1 MADYTFRSV
10 FMENGQRDSIA
21 VQAEAVETRLRKLL
35 GDSNYNTWL
44 KSLSV
49 GGLKDGVL
57 TLFLPTAFFCS
68 YIARNFSEEIT
79 QAWQA
84 ENPEV
89 QRVLFKAGS
98 PSFAE
103 SADNAAVPEKAPAV
117 QVPSAEL
124 TETEKD
130 ILSAPLNPDFTFDRF
145 VVGTPNEFAYA
156 AARRVAESKTPSFN
170 PLYLYSDSGLGK
182 THLMH
187 SIAWHIRTYD
197 KSRRVVYLSA
207 EKFMYL
213 FIRAIRYKDTL
224 AFKEELRN
232 VDVLMIDDV
241 QFLIGKDSTQEEFF
255 HTFNDLIGSGKQIVL
270 SADKP
275 PVNLDGIEERL
286 KTRLGS
292 GLVADI
298 HQTTFE
304 LRVGILESK
313 AQNLGVHVPQDVISF
328 LAEKITSSVRE
339 LEGALLRVAAHVQ
352 LMGGE
357 VTLER
362 TCDILRDIL
371 NALDRRVSIEE
382 IQRKVA
388 EHYNIRVAEMTS
400 KRRDR
405 PVARPRQ
412 IAMYL
417 SKELTT
423 KSLPDIGRAF
433 DRDHT
438 TVIHAVKAIEQ
449 LRGKD
454 PAFKDETDNLR
465 RMLSV

>member
-1 MADYTFRSV
+1 MVRKKQDSV
-10 FMENGQRDSIA
+10 LSRTA
-21 VQAEAVETRLRKLL
+21 AVETRLRELL
-35 GDSNYNTWL
+35 GDSVYDTWL

-49 GGLKDGVL
+49 GGLNNGTL
-57 TLFLPTAFFCS
+57 TLFLPTNFFCS
-68 YIARNFSEEIT
+68 YIARNFADEIT
-79 QAWQA
+79 QAWQS

-89 QRVLFKAGS
+89 RQIKFEAGS
-98 PSFAE
+98 PSFSEPVTSSAE
-103 SADNAAVPEKAPAV
+103 DREKTENVPASSV
-117 QVPSAEL
+117 EL

-130 ILSAPLNPDFTFDRF
+130 VLSAALDPRFTFDNF
-145 VVGTPNEFAYA
+145 VVGAPNEFAYA
-156 AARRVAESKTPSFN
+156 AARRVAESSTPSFN
-170 PLYLYSDSGLGK
+170 PLYLYSGAGLGK

-187 SIAWHIRTYD
+187 SIAWYIREHD
-197 KSRRVVYLSA
+197 PSRRVVYLSA

-241 QFLIGKDSTQEEFF
+241 QFLIGKDSTQDEFF
-255 HTFNDLIGSGKQIVL
+255 HTFNALVGSGKQIVL

-275 PVNLDGIEERL
+275 PVNLEGIEERL

-313 AQNLGVHVPQDVISF
+313 AQNLGVYVPQDVISF
-328 LAEKITSSVRE
+328 LAEKITTSVRE

-362 TCDILRDIL
+362 TCDILRDVL
-371 NALDRRVSIEE
+371 SVLDRRVTIEE

-412 IAMYL
+412 IAMFL
-417 SKELTT
+417 SMELTT

-449 LRGKD
+449 LREKD
-454 PAFKDETDNLR
+454 PAFKEETDSLR

>member
-1 MADYTFRSV
+1 MVKKQQDLIMS
-10 FMENGQRDSIA
+10 
-21 VQAEAVETRLRKLL
+21 QAAAVEARLRELL
-35 GDSNYNTWL
+35 GSSVYDTWL
-44 KSLSV
+44 TSLSV
-49 GGLKDGVL
+49 GGLKNGTL
-57 TLFLPTAFFCS
+57 TLYLPTNFFCS
-68 YIARNFSEEIT
+68 YIARNFSDEIT
-79 QAWQA
+79 QAWKG
-84 ENPEV
+84 ENQNVCRIKFEV
-89 QRVLFKAGS
+89 GS
-98 PSFAE
+98 PTFQE
-103 SADNAAVPEKAPAV
+103 PKKKDEEPVQERKEAPVA
-117 QVPSAEL
+117 QTGL
-124 TETEKD
+124 METEKD
-130 ILSAPLNPDFTFDRF
+130 VLSAALDPRFTFDNF
-145 VVGTPNEFAYA
+145 VVGAPNEFAYA
-156 AARRVAESKTPSFN
+156 AARRVAETSTPSFN
-170 PLYLYSDSGLGK
+170 PLYLYSGAGLGK

-187 SIAWHIRTYD
+187 SIAWYIREHD
-197 KSRRVVYLSA
+197 PSRRVVYLSA

-224 AFKEELRN
+224 SFKEELRK

-241 QFLIGKDSTQEEFF
+241 QFLIGKENTQDEFF
-255 HTFNDLIGSGKQIVL
+255 HTFNALVGSGKQIVL

-275 PVNLDGIEERL
+275 PVNLEGIEERL

-304 LRVGILESK
+304 LRMGILESK
-313 AQNLGVHVPQDVISF
+313 AQNLGVFVPQEVISF

-362 TCDILRDIL
+362 TCDILRDVL
-371 NALDRRVSIEE
+371 SVLDRRVTIDE

-388 EHYNIRVAEMTS
+388 ERYNIRVAEMTS

-405 PVARPRQ
+405 SVARPRQ
-412 IAMYL
+412 IAMFL
-417 SKELTT
+417 AKELTT

-438 TVIHAVKAIEQ
+438 TVIHAVKAIES
-449 LRGKD
+449 LREKD
-454 PAFKDETDNLR
+454 SAFREETDGLR
-465 RMLSV
+465 RLLSV

>member
-1 MADYTFRSV
+1 MTKK
-10 FMENGQRDSIA
+10 QQKTIA
-21 VQAEAVETRLRKLL
+21 LQAEAVEARLRESL
-35 GDSNYNTWL
+35 GSSVFDTWL
-44 KSLSV
+44 KSLCV
-49 GGLKDGVL
+49 GGLKDGTL
-57 TLFLPTAFFCS
+57 TLFLPTNFFCS
-68 YIARNFSEEIT
+68 YIARNFADEIT

-84 ENPEV
+84 ENPEIK
-89 QRVLFKAGS
+89 RVKFEAGS
-98 PSFAE
+98 LAFTEAPDAVEVSVSSGEEPTPS
-103 SADNAAVPEKAPAV
+103 SD
-117 QVPSAEL
+117 L

-130 ILSAPLNPDFTFDRF
+130 ILSAPLNPDFTFDKF

-187 SIAWHIRTYD
+187 SIAWYIRTHD

-313 AQNLGVHVPQDVISF
+313 AQNSGVYVPQDVISF

-339 LEGALLRVAAHVQ
+339 LVGALLRVTAHVQ

-362 TCDILRDIL
+362 TCDILRDVL
-371 NALDRRVSIEE
+371 SAFDRRVTIEE

-412 IAMYL
+412 IAMFL
-417 SKELTT
+417 AKELTT

-438 TVIHAVKAIEQ
+438 TVIHAVKAIEN
-449 LRGKD
+449 LREKD
-454 PAFKDETDNLR
+454 RAFKEETDALR

>member
-1 MADYTFRSV
+1 MLFRS
-10 FMENGQRDSIA
+10 
-21 VQAEAVETRLRKLL
+21 
-35 GDSNYNTWL
+35 
-44 KSLSV
+44 
-49 GGLKDGVL
+49 
-57 TLFLPTAFFCS
+57 
-68 YIARNFSEEIT
+68 
-79 QAWQA
+79 
-84 ENPEV
+84 
-89 QRVLFKAGS
+89 
-98 PSFAE
+98 
-103 SADNAAVPEKAPAV
+103 
-117 QVPSAEL
+117 
-124 TETEKD
+124 
-130 ILSAPLNPDFTFDRF
+130 
-145 VVGTPNEFAYA
+145 
-156 AARRVAESKTPSFN
+156 
-170 PLYLYSDSGLGK
+170 
-182 THLMH
+182 
-187 SIAWHIRTYD
+187 
-197 KSRRVVYLSA
+197 
-207 EKFMYL
+207 YL

-313 AQNLGVHVPQDVISF
+313 AQNSGVYVPQDVISF

-339 LEGALLRVAAHVQ
+339 LVGALLRVTAHVQ

-362 TCDILRDIL
+362 TCDILRDVL
-371 NALDRRVSIEE
+371 SAFDRRVTIEE

-412 IAMYL
+412 IAMFL
-417 SKELTT
+417 AKELTT

-438 TVIHAVKAIEQ
+438 TVIHAVKAIEN
-449 LRGKD
+449 LREKD
-454 PAFKDETDNLR
+454 RAFKEETDALR

>member
-1 MADYTFRSV
+1 MDKGMHDLLIS
-10 FMENGQRDSIA
+10 
-21 VQAEAVETRLRKLL
+21 QAAGVEERLRKSL
-35 GDSNYNTWL
+35 GASVFDTWL
-44 KSLSV
+44 KTLSV
-49 GGLKDGVL
+49 GGFKDGIL
-57 TLFLPTAFFCS
+57 TLFLPTNFFCS

-79 QAWQA
+79 QAWRD
-84 ENPEV
+84 ENPAVASVKFEV
-89 QRVLFKAGS
+89 GS
-98 PSFAE
+98 PAFSAPAE
-103 SADNAAVPEKAPAV
+103 KEPETRRNAVAAPAAVPP
-117 QVPSAEL
+117 
-124 TETEKD
+124 ETEKD
-130 ILSAPLNPDFTFDRF
+130 ALSAALDPRFTFDNF
-145 VVGTPNEFAYA
+145 VVGAPNEFAYA
-156 AARRVAESKTPSFN
+156 AARRVAESDDVSFN
-170 PLYLYSDSGLGK
+170 PLYLYSSAGLGK

-187 SIAWHIRTYD
+187 SIAWYIREHNP
-197 KSRRVVYLSA
+197 SRRVVYLSA

-224 AFKEELRN
+224 SFKEELRN

-241 QFLIGKDSTQEEFF
+241 QFLIGKENTQDEFF
-255 HTFNDLIGSGKQIVL
+255 HTFNALVGSGKQIVL

-275 PVNLDGIEERL
+275 PVNLEGIEERL

-298 HQTTFE
+298 HPTTYE
-304 LRVGILESK
+304 LRLGILESK
-313 AQNLGVHVPQDVISF
+313 AQNLGVYVPQDVISF
-328 LAEKITSSVRE
+328 LAEKITASVRE

-371 NALDRRVSIEE
+371 SVLDRRVTIEE

-388 EHYNIRVAEMTS
+388 ERYNIRLNEMMS
-400 KRRDR
+400 KRRER
-405 PVARPRQ
+405 SVARPRQ

-417 SKELTT
+417 AKHLTT

-433 DRDHT
+433 NRDHT
-438 TVIHAVKAIEQ
+438 TVLHGIKAVEE
-449 LRGKD
+449 LRLKD
-454 PAFKDETDNLR
+454 PLFKEETDDLR

>member
-1 MADYTFRSV
+1 MDKE
-10 FMENGQRDSIA
+10 MRDILASQA
-21 VQAEAVETRLRKLL
+21 VAVEERLRKIL
-35 GDSNYNTWL
+35 GASVFDTWL

-49 GGLKDGVL
+49 GGFKDGVL
-57 TLFLPTAFFCS
+57 TLFLPTNFFCS
-68 YIARNFSEEIT
+68 YIARNFSVEIT

-84 ENPEV
+84 ENPEIERIKFEV
-89 QRVLFKAGS
+89 GS
-98 PSFAE
+98 VSYSSDEKEEIPENDSRPSVTV
-103 SADNAAVPEKAPAV
+103 AATMP
-117 QVPSAEL
+117 
-124 TETEKD
+124 ETEKD
-130 ILSAPLNPDFTFDRF
+130 ALSAALDPRFTFDNF

-156 AARRVAESKTPSFN
+156 AARRVAECDSVSFN
-170 PLYLYSDSGLGK
+170 PLYLYSSAGLGK

-187 SIAWHIRTYD
+187 SIAWYIREHNP
-197 KSRRVVYLSA
+197 SRRVVYLSA

-224 AFKEELRN
+224 SFKEELRN

-241 QFLIGKDSTQEEFF
+241 QFLIGKESTQDEFF
-255 HTFNDLIGSGKQIVL
+255 HTFNALVGSGKQIVL

-275 PVNLDGIEERL
+275 PVNLEGIEERL

-298 HQTTFE
+298 HPTTYE
-304 LRVGILESK
+304 LRLGILESK
-313 AQNLGVHVPQDVISF
+313 AQNLGVYVPQEVISF
-328 LAEKITSSVRE
+328 LAEKITASVRE

-371 NALDRRVSIEE
+371 SVLDRKVTIEE

-388 EHYNIRVAEMTS
+388 ERYNIRVSEMTS
-400 KRRDR
+400 KRRER
-405 PVARPRQ
+405 TVARPRQ

-417 SKELTT
+417 AKTLTT

-438 TVIHAVKAIEQ
+438 TVIHAVKTVEE
-449 LRGKD
+449 LRQKD
-454 PAFKDETDNLR
+454 SDFREETDELR
-465 RMLSV
+465 RQLSV

>member
-1 MADYTFRSV
+1 MG
-10 FMENGQRDSIA
+10 NKQQDSIA
-21 VQAEAVETRLRKLL
+21 IQAKAVEVRLRKLL

-49 GGLKDGVL
+49 GGLKSGVL
-57 TLFLPTAFFCS
+57 TLFLPTTFFCS
-68 YIARNFSEEIT
+68 YIARNFSDEIT

-89 QRVLFKAGS
+89 KRIKFEAGS
-98 PSFAE
+98 PAFSEASDNAE
-103 SADNAAVPEKAPAV
+103 EKKPEAEPAERIPSADLIK
-117 QVPSAEL
+117 
-124 TETEKD
+124 TEKD
-130 ILSAPLNPDFTFDRF
+130 ILSDPLNPDFTFDKF

-156 AARRVAESKTPSFN
+156 AARRVAESRTPAFN

-187 SIAWHIRTYD
+187 SIAWHIRTHD

-224 AFKEELRN
+224 SFKEELRN

-241 QFLIGKDSTQEEFF
+241 QFLIGKDSTQQEFF
-255 HTFNDLIGSGKQIVL
+255 HTFNDLIGNGKQIVL

-275 PVNLDGIEERL
+275 PVNLAGIEERL

-298 HQTTFE
+298 HQTTYE
-304 LRVGILESK
+304 LRVGILEST
-313 AQNLGVHVPQDVISF
+313 AQNAGVYVPPDVISF

-339 LEGALLRVAAHVQ
+339 LKGALLRVTAYAEM
-352 LMGGE
+352 LKEE

-362 TCDILRDIL
+362 TCDMLRDVL
-371 NALDRRVSIEE
+371 SVLDRRVTIEE

-405 PVARPRQ
+405 PVVRPRQ

-417 SKELTT
+417 AKELTI

-449 LRGKD
+449 LRKED
-454 PAFKDETDNLR
+454 PGFKEETDALR
-465 RMLSV
+465 RSLSV